1 MLIGLVPLVVL
12 GSLGVFFFSYF
23 NYVQRIFLLNTAPQN
38 PYAAN
43 GTIALN
49 DPLRDNSNGYF
60 WGEISNSYGTCEFT
74 GSTYQV
80 SISPGK
86 LQSCTASTSNFSNF
100 AYEVQMRIIKGDCGG
115 IFFRGDDVSSTFYFF
130 RVCQDG
136 SYALRLYVD
145 NTGAHARTLI
155 GSNSSAIRTG
165 LDQSNTIAVVANGST
180 LDFYV
185 NQQKIDSIND
195 STYSHG
201 QVGVIAEAYSN
212 QTEVVFSNARVW
224 TL

>member
-1 MLIGLVPLVVL
+1 MLIGLVLLVVL
-12 GSLGVFFFSYF
+12 GSLGVFYFSYF

-60 WGEISNSYGTCEFT
+60 WGESSNSYGTCEFT
-74 GSTYQV
+74 GGTYQV
-80 SISPGK
+80 SISQGNY
-86 LQSCTASTSNFSNF
+86 QYCTPSTTDLSNFI
-100 AYEVQMRIIKGDCGG
+100 YEVQMRIIKGDCGG
-115 IFFRGDDVSSTFYFF
+115 IIFRADSTISNFYYFQ
-130 RVCQDG
+130 VCQDG
-136 SYALRLYVD
+136 SYSLFTNLFKKL
-145 NTGAHARTLI
+145 T
-155 GSNSSAIRTG
+155 SNSSPAIHTG
-165 LDQSNTIAVVANGST
+165 LNQSNTIAVAANGST
-180 LDFYV
+180 LDLYV
-185 NQQKIDSIND
+185 NQQKIDSVND
-195 STYSHG
+195 STYSQG